1 MIRAMAGD
9 IEAPTGVNVGVVIVK
24 VFVTNYTPGIRG
36 WRESRKNNSPEK

>member
-9 IEAPTGVNVGVVIVK
+9 IEAPIGVNVGVVMVK
-24 VFVTNYTPGIRG
+24 VFVTNFTHGIRG